1 MKLWYNYFQSKE
13 WLTMQYKEQTIN
25 CPKCNKNIK
34 IKMLEQIDESKFKD
48 VISRKIFKF
57 KCSYCKMKL

>member
-1 MKLWYNYFQSKE
+1 
-13 WLTMQYKEQTIN
+13 MQYKEQTIN

-48 VISRKIFKF
+48 VILRKFLNLNVVIA
-57 KCSYCKMKL
+57 KMKL